1 MSNSTL
7 SISVS
12 GLKKAYAG
20 RPVLENL
27 NFAVPKGSIYTLLGS
42 NGAGKTTTIRILT
55 TQIPA
60 DQGEA
65 EIEGYSVS
73 KSPHKVREV
82 ISLTGQFSAVD
93 EVLTGKENLVLMARL
108 RQLPSP
114 KKAALDLL
122 EYFGLADAA
131 DQRVSSY
138 SGGMKRKL
146 DIAMSLTGHPKVIFL
161 DEPTT
166 GLDPQS
172 RRSMWKLIKEL
183 QAYGVTIF
191 LTTQYLEEAEELAD
205 RIAILDKG
213 KIIAEGTSRE
223 LKSYL
228 PQGAL
233 EFFFQDPE
241 SLEAA
246 ASLLKDY
253 KTAFVPEEYKLTV
266 FTDGKGDTLAGIC
279 SMLYQDC
286 IKIRDFA
293 RLTPRLED
301 VFLSMIDRME
311 KNRDEI

>member
-1 MSNSTL
+1 MSKPTL
-7 SISVS
+7 SITVS
-12 GLKKAYAG
+12 GIKKTYAD

-27 NFAVPKGSIYTLLGS
+27 TFTVPKGSIYTLLGS

-60 DQGEA
+60 DKGKV

-73 KSPHKVREV
+73 KDPHKVREV

-93 EVLTGKENLVLMARL
+93 EALTGKENLVLMARL
-108 RQLPSP
+108 RQLSSP
-114 KKAALDLL
+114 EKSAGDLL
-122 EYFGLADAA
+122 EYFDLSHAA

-172 RRSMWKLIKEL
+172 RRSMCKLIKEL
-183 QAYGVTIF
+183 QASGVTIF

-213 KIIAEGTSRE
+213 RIIAEGTSRE

-241 SLEAA
+241 NMEAA

-253 KTAFVPEEYKLTV
+253 KTSFVPEEYKLTV

-279 SMLYQDC
+279 SMLYQNH
-286 IKIRDFA
+286 IKIQDFTP
-293 RLTPRLED
+293 LTPRLED
-301 VFLSMIDRME
+301 VFLSMIDGEE
-311 KNRDEI
+311 KDRNEV

>member
-1 MSNSTL
+1 MSKPTL

-12 GLKKAYAG
+12 GIKKTYAD

-27 NFAVPKGSIYTLLGS
+27 NFTVPRASIYALLGS

-60 DQGEA
+60 DKGEV

-73 KSPHKVREV
+73 EDPHKVREV

-93 EVLTGKENLVLMARL
+93 EALTGKENLVLMARL

-114 KKAALDLL
+114 EKSAGDLL
-122 EYFGLADAA
+122 GYFGLAHAA

-146 DIAMSLTGHPKVIFL
+146 DIAMSLTGRPKVIFL

-183 QAYGVTIF
+183 QASGITIF

-213 KIIAEGTSRE
+213 RIIAEGTSRE

-241 SLEAA
+241 NMEAA

-253 KTAFVPEEYKLTV
+253 KTSFVPEEYKLTV

-279 SMLYQDC
+279 SMLYQNHV
-286 IKIRDFA
+286 KIRD
-293 RLTPRLED
+293 LIPVTPRLED
-301 VFLSMIDRME
+301 VFLSMIDGKE
-311 KNRDEI
+311 KARYEI

>member
-1 MSNSTL
+1 MSKPTL
-7 SISVS
+7 SITVS
-12 GLKKAYAG
+12 GIKKTYAD

-27 NFAVPKGSIYTLLGS
+27 TFTVPKGSIYTLLGS

-93 EVLTGKENLVLMARL
+93 EALTGKENLVLMARL
-108 RQLPSP
+108 RQLSSP
-114 KKAALDLL
+114 EKSAGDLL
-122 EYFGLADAA
+122 EYFDLSHAA

-183 QAYGVTIF
+183 QASGVTIF

-213 KIIAEGTSRE
+213 RIIAEGTSRE

-233 EFFFQDPE
+233 EFLFQNPE
-241 SLEAA
+241 SMEAA

-253 KTAFVPEEYKLTV
+253 KTSFVPEEYKLTV

-279 SMLYQDC
+279 SMLYQNH
-286 IKIRDFA
+286 IKIQDFTP
-293 RLTPRLED
+293 LTPRLED
-301 VFLSMIDRME
+301 VFLSMIDGKE
-311 KNRDEI
+311 KDRNEV

>member
-1 MSNSTL
+1 MSKPTL
-7 SISVS
+7 SITVS
-12 GLKKAYAG
+12 GIKKTYAD

-27 NFAVPKGSIYTLLGS
+27 TFTVPKGSIYTLLGS

-60 DQGEA
+60 DKGKV

-73 KSPHKVREV
+73 KDPHKVREV

-108 RQLPSP
+108 RQLSSP
-114 KKAALDLL
+114 EKSAVNLL
-122 EYFGLADAA
+122 EYFGLSHAA

-183 QAYGVTIF
+183 QASGVTIF

-213 KIIAEGTSRE
+213 RIIAEGTSRE

-241 SLEAA
+241 NMEAA

-253 KTAFVPEEYKLTV
+253 KTSFVPEEYKLTV

-279 SMLYQDC
+279 SMLYQNH
-286 IKIRDFA
+286 IKIQDFTP
-293 RLTPRLED
+293 LTPRLED
-301 VFLSMIDRME
+301 VFLSMIDGKE
-311 KNRDEI
+311 KDRNEV

>member
-1 MSNSTL
+1 MSKPTL
-7 SISVS
+7 SITVS
-12 GLKKAYAG
+12 GIKKTYAD

-27 NFAVPKGSIYTLLGS
+27 TFTVPKGSIYTLLGS

-60 DQGEA
+60 DKGKV

-73 KSPHKVREV
+73 KDPHKVREV

-93 EVLTGKENLVLMARL
+93 EALTGKENLVLMARL
-108 RQLPSP
+108 RQLSSP
-114 KKAALDLL
+114 EKSAGDLL
-122 EYFGLADAA
+122 EYFDLSHAA

-183 QAYGVTIF
+183 QASGVTIF

-213 KIIAEGTSRE
+213 RIIAEGTSRE

-241 SLEAA
+241 NMEAA

-253 KTAFVPEEYKLTV
+253 KTSFVPEEYKLTV

-279 SMLYQDC
+279 SMLYQNH
-286 IKIRDFA
+286 IKIQDFTP
-293 RLTPRLED
+293 LTPRLED
-301 VFLSMIDRME
+301 VFLSMIDGEE
-311 KNRDEI
+311 KDRNEV

>member
-1 MSNSTL
+1 MSKPTL
-7 SISVS
+7 SITVS
-12 GLKKAYAG
+12 GIKKTYAD

-27 NFAVPKGSIYTLLGS
+27 TFTVPKGSIYTLLGS

-60 DQGEA
+60 DKGKV

-73 KSPHKVREV
+73 KDPHKVREV

-93 EVLTGKENLVLMARL
+93 EALTGKENLVLMARL
-108 RQLPSP
+108 RQLSSP
-114 KKAALDLL
+114 EKSAGDLL
-122 EYFGLADAA
+122 EYFDLSHAA

-183 QAYGVTIF
+183 QASGVTIF

-205 RIAILDKG
+205 RNAILDKG
-213 KIIAEGTSRE
+213 RIIAEGTSRE

-241 SLEAA
+241 NMEAA

-253 KTAFVPEEYKLTV
+253 KTSFVPEEYKLTV

-279 SMLYQDC
+279 SMLYQNH
-286 IKIRDFA
+286 IKIQDFTP
-293 RLTPRLED
+293 LTPRLED
-301 VFLSMIDRME
+301 VFLSMIDGEE
-311 KNRDEI
+311 KDRNEV

>member
-1 MSNSTL
+1 MSKPTL

-12 GLKKAYAG
+12 NLKKTYAG

-27 NFAVPKGSIYTLLGS
+27 TFTVPKGSIYTLLGS

-60 DQGEA
+60 DKGEV

-73 KSPHKVREV
+73 KDPHKVREV

-93 EVLTGKENLVLMARL
+93 EALTGKENLVLMARL
-108 RQLPSP
+108 RQLSSP
-114 KKAALDLL
+114 EKSAVNLL
-122 EYFGLADAA
+122 EYFGLSHAA

-183 QAYGVTIF
+183 QASGITIF

-213 KIIAEGTSRE
+213 RIIAEGTSRE

-228 PQGAL
+228 SQGAL
-233 EFFFQDPE
+233 EFFFRDHE
-241 SLEAA
+241 SMEAA

-253 KTAFVPEEYKLTV
+253 KTSFVPEEYKLTV

-279 SMLYQDC
+279 SMLYQNH
-286 IKIRDFA
+286 IKIQDFTP
-293 RLTPRLED
+293 LTPRLED
-301 VFLSMIDRME
+301 VFLSMIDGKE
-311 KNRDEI
+311 KDRNEV

>member
-1 MSNSTL
+1 MSKPTL
-7 SISVS
+7 SITVS
-12 GLKKAYAG
+12 GIKKTYAD

-27 NFAVPKGSIYTLLGS
+27 TFTVPKGSIYTLLGS

-60 DQGEA
+60 DKGEV

-73 KSPHKVREV
+73 KDPHKVREV

-93 EVLTGKENLVLMARL
+93 EALTGKENLVLMARL
-108 RQLPSP
+108 RQLSSP
-114 KKAALDLL
+114 EKSAVNLL
-122 EYFGLADAA
+122 EYFGLSHAA

-183 QAYGVTIF
+183 QASGVTIF

-213 KIIAEGTSRE
+213 RIIAEGTSRE

-241 SLEAA
+241 NMEAA

-253 KTAFVPEEYKLTV
+253 KTSFVPEEYKLTV

-279 SMLYQDC
+279 SMLYQNH
-286 IKIRDFA
+286 IKIQNFTP
-293 RLTPRLED
+293 LTPRLED
-301 VFLSMIDRME
+301 VFLSMIDGKE
-311 KNRDEI
+311 KDRNEV

>member
-1 MSNSTL
+1 MSKPTL
-7 SISVS
+7 SITVS
-12 GLKKAYAG
+12 GIKKTYAD

-27 NFAVPKGSIYTLLGS
+27 TFTVPKGSIYTLLGS

-60 DQGEA
+60 DKGKV

-73 KSPHKVREV
+73 KDPHKVREV

-93 EVLTGKENLVLMARL
+93 EALTGKENLVLMARL
-108 RQLPSP
+108 RQLSSP
-114 KKAALDLL
+114 EKSAGDLL
-122 EYFGLADAA
+122 EYFDLSHAA

-183 QAYGVTIF
+183 QASGITIF

-213 KIIAEGTSRE
+213 RIIAEGTSRE

-228 PQGAL
+228 SQGAL
-233 EFFFQDPE
+233 EFFFRDHE
-241 SLEAA
+241 SMEAA

-253 KTAFVPEEYKLTV
+253 KTSFVPEEYKLTV

-279 SMLYQDC
+279 SMLYQNH
-286 IKIRDFA
+286 IKIQDN
-293 RLTPRLED
+293 
-301 VFLSMIDRME
+301 S
-311 KNRDEI
+311 

>member
-1 MSNSTL
+1 M
-7 SISVS
+7 
-12 GLKKAYAG
+12 
-20 RPVLENL
+20 
-27 NFAVPKGSIYTLLGS
+27 
-42 NGAGKTTTIRILT
+42 
-55 TQIPA
+55 
-60 DQGEA
+60 

-73 KSPHKVREV
+73 KDPHKVREV

-93 EVLTGKENLVLMARL
+93 GALTGKENLVLMARL
-108 RQLPSP
+108 RQLSSP
-114 KKAALDLL
+114 EKSAGDLL
-122 EYFGLADAA
+122 EYFGLSHAA

-183 QAYGVTIF
+183 QASGITIF

-213 KIIAEGTSRE
+213 RIIAEGTSRE

-228 PQGAL
+228 SQGAL
-233 EFFFQDPE
+233 EFFFRDHE
-241 SLEAA
+241 SMEAA

-253 KTAFVPEEYKLTV
+253 KTSFVPEEYKLTV

-279 SMLYQDC
+279 SMLYQNH
-286 IKIRDFA
+286 IKIQDN
-293 RLTPRLED
+293 
-301 VFLSMIDRME
+301 S
-311 KNRDEI
+311 

>member
-1 MSNSTL
+1 MSKPTL
-7 SISVS
+7 SITVS
-12 GLKKAYAG
+12 GIKKTYAD

-27 NFAVPKGSIYTLLGS
+27 TFTVPKGSIYTLLGS

-60 DQGEA
+60 DKGKV

-73 KSPHKVREV
+73 KDPHKVREV

-93 EVLTGKENLVLMARL
+93 EALTGKENLVLMARL
-108 RQLPSP
+108 RQLSSP
-114 KKAALDLL
+114 EKSAGDLL
-122 EYFGLADAA
+122 EYFDLSHAA

-183 QAYGVTIF
+183 QASGVTIF

-213 KIIAEGTSRE
+213 RIIAEGTSRE

-241 SLEAA
+241 SMEAA

-253 KTAFVPEEYKLTV
+253 KTSFVPEEYKLTV
-266 FTDGKGDTLAGIC
+266 FTDGKGDTLAGVC
-279 SMLYQDC
+279 SMLYQNH
-286 IKIRDFA
+286 IKIQDN
-293 RLTPRLED
+293 
-301 VFLSMIDRME
+301 S
-311 KNRDEI
+311 

>member
-1 MSNSTL
+1 MSKPTL
-7 SISVS
+7 SITVS
-12 GLKKAYAG
+12 GIKKTYAD

-27 NFAVPKGSIYTLLGS
+27 TFTVPKGSIYTLLGS

-60 DQGEA
+60 DKGKV

-73 KSPHKVREV
+73 KDPNKVREV

-93 EVLTGKENLVLMARL
+93 EALTGKENLVLMARL
-108 RQLPSP
+108 RQLSSP
-114 KKAALDLL
+114 EKSAGDLL
-122 EYFGLADAA
+122 EYFDLSHAA

-183 QAYGVTIF
+183 QASGITIF

-213 KIIAEGTSRE
+213 RIIAEGTSRE

-228 PQGAL
+228 SQGAL
-233 EFFFQDPE
+233 EFFFRDHE
-241 SLEAA
+241 SMEAA

-253 KTAFVPEEYKLTV
+253 KTSFVPEEYKLTV

-279 SMLYQDC
+279 SMLYQNH
-286 IKIRDFA
+286 IKIQDN
-293 RLTPRLED
+293 
-301 VFLSMIDRME
+301 S
-311 KNRDEI
+311 

>member
-1 MSNSTL
+1 
-7 SISVS
+7 
-12 GLKKAYAG
+12 
-20 RPVLENL
+20 
-27 NFAVPKGSIYTLLGS
+27 
-42 NGAGKTTTIRILT
+42 
-55 TQIPA
+55 
-60 DQGEA
+60 
-65 EIEGYSVS
+65 
-73 KSPHKVREV
+73 
-82 ISLTGQFSAVD
+82 
-93 EVLTGKENLVLMARL
+93 
-108 RQLPSP
+108 
-114 KKAALDLL
+114 
-122 EYFGLADAA
+122 
-131 DQRVSSY
+131 
-138 SGGMKRKL
+138 
-146 DIAMSLTGHPKVIFL
+146 
-161 DEPTT
+161 
-166 GLDPQS
+166 
-172 RRSMWKLIKEL
+172 
-183 QAYGVTIF
+183 
-191 LTTQYLEEAEELAD
+191 QYLEEAEELAD

-301 VFLSMIDRME
+301 VFLSMIDRKE

>member
-1 MSNSTL
+1 MSYPTL

-12 GLKKAYAG
+12 NLKKTYAG

-27 NFAVPKGSIYTLLGS
+27 TFTVPKGSIYTLLGS

-60 DQGEA
+60 DKGEV

-73 KSPHKVREV
+73 KNPHKVREV

-93 EVLTGKENLVLMARL
+93 EALTGKENLVLMARL
-108 RQLPSP
+108 RQLSSP
-114 KKAALDLL
+114 EKSAVNLL
-122 EYFGLADAA
+122 EYFGLSHAA

-183 QAYGVTIF
+183 QASGITIF

-213 KIIAEGTSRE
+213 RIIAEGTSRE

-228 PQGAL
+228 SQGAL
-233 EFFFQDPE
+233 EFFFRDHE
-241 SLEAA
+241 SMEAA

-253 KTAFVPEEYKLTV
+253 KTSFVPEEYKLTV

-279 SMLYQDC
+279 SMLYQNHV
-286 IKIRDFA
+286 KIQDFTP
-293 RLTPRLED
+293 LTPRLED
-301 VFLSMIDRME
+301 VFLSMIDGKE
-311 KNRDEI
+311 KDRNEV

>member
-1 MSNSTL
+1 MSKPTL
-7 SISVS
+7 SITVS
-12 GLKKAYAG
+12 GIKKTYAD

-27 NFAVPKGSIYTLLGS
+27 TFTVPKGSIYTLLGS

-60 DQGEA
+60 DKGEV

-73 KSPHKVREV
+73 KDPHKVREV

-93 EVLTGKENLVLMARL
+93 EALTGKENLVLMARL
-108 RQLPSP
+108 RQLSSP
-114 KKAALDLL
+114 EKSAGDLL
-122 EYFGLADAA
+122 EYFDLSHAA

-183 QAYGVTIF
+183 QASGVTIF

-213 KIIAEGTSRE
+213 RIIAEGTSRE

-233 EFFFQDPE
+233 EFFFQNPE
-241 SLEAA
+241 NMEAA

-253 KTAFVPEEYKLTV
+253 KTSFVPEEYKLTV

-279 SMLYQDC
+279 SMLYQNH
-286 IKIRDFA
+286 IKIQDFTP
-293 RLTPRLED
+293 LTPRLED
-301 VFLSMIDRME
+301 VFLSMIDGEE
-311 KNRDEI
+311 KDRNEV

>member
-1 MSNSTL
+1 MSKPTL
-7 SISVS
+7 SITVS
-12 GLKKAYAG
+12 GIKKTYAD

-27 NFAVPKGSIYTLLGS
+27 TFTVPKGSIYTLLGS
-42 NGAGKTTTIRILT
+42 NGARKTTTIRILT

-60 DQGEA
+60 DKGKV

-73 KSPHKVREV
+73 KDPHKVREV

-93 EVLTGKENLVLMARL
+93 EALTGKENLVLMARL
-108 RQLPSP
+108 RQLSSP
-114 KKAALDLL
+114 EKSAGDLL
-122 EYFGLADAA
+122 EYFDLSHAA

-183 QAYGVTIF
+183 QASGVTIF

-213 KIIAEGTSRE
+213 RIIAEGTSRE

-233 EFFFQDPE
+233 EFLFQNPE
-241 SLEAA
+241 SMEAA

-253 KTAFVPEEYKLTV
+253 KTSFVPEEYKLTV

-279 SMLYQDC
+279 SMLYQNH
-286 IKIRDFA
+286 IKIQDFTP
-293 RLTPRLED
+293 LTPRLED
-301 VFLSMIDRME
+301 VFLSMIDGKE
-311 KNRDEI
+311 KDRNEV

>member
-1 MSNSTL
+1 MSKPTL
-7 SISVS
+7 SITVS
-12 GLKKAYAG
+12 GIKKTYAD

-27 NFAVPKGSIYTLLGS
+27 TFTVPKGSIYTLLGS

-60 DQGEA
+60 DKGKV

-73 KSPHKVREV
+73 KDPHKVREV

-93 EVLTGKENLVLMARL
+93 EALTGKENLVLMARL
-108 RQLPSP
+108 RQLSSP
-114 KKAALDLL
+114 EKSAVNLL
-122 EYFGLADAA
+122 EYFGLSHAA

-183 QAYGVTIF
+183 QASGVTIF

-213 KIIAEGTSRE
+213 RIIAEGTSRE

-241 SLEAA
+241 NMEAA

-253 KTAFVPEEYKLTV
+253 KTSFVPEEYKLTV

-279 SMLYQDC
+279 SMLYQNH
-286 IKIRDFA
+286 IKIQNFTP
-293 RLTPRLED
+293 LTPRLED
-301 VFLSMIDRME
+301 VFLSMIDGKE
-311 KNRDEI
+311 KDRNEV

>member
-93 EVLTGKENLVLMARL
+93 EALTGKENLVLMARL
-108 RQLPSP
+108 RRLPSP

-183 QAYGVTIF
+183 QASGVTIF

-213 KIIAEGTSRE
+213 KIIAEGTSYDLEILDPIVDQSGVRGE
-223 LKSYL
+223 DPHKQSRQKCG
-228 PQGAL
+228 PDEEGQGNRQRASQNDP
-233 EFFFQDPE
+233 QDPLYRI
-241 SLEAA
+241 SVSFSPVLGGKHTGTYGH
-246 ASLLKDY
+246 SRQKQVIHKSD
-253 KTAFVPEEYKLTV
+253 LTCQ
-266 FTDGKGDTLAGIC
+266 GYC
-279 SMLYQDC
+279 
-286 IKIRDFA
+286 
-293 RLTPRLED
+293 
-301 VFLSMIDRME
+301 
-311 KNRDEI
+311 

>member
-1 MSNSTL
+1 MSKPTL
-7 SISVS
+7 SITVS
-12 GLKKAYAG
+12 GIKKTYAD

-27 NFAVPKGSIYTLLGS
+27 TFTVPKGSIYTLLGS

-60 DQGEA
+60 DKGEV

-73 KSPHKVREV
+73 KDPHKVREV

-93 EVLTGKENLVLMARL
+93 EALTGKENLVLMARL
-108 RQLPSP
+108 RQLSSP
-114 KKAALDLL
+114 EKSAGDLL
-122 EYFGLADAA
+122 EYFDLSHAA

-183 QAYGVTIF
+183 QASGVTIF

-213 KIIAEGTSRE
+213 RIIAEGTSRE

-233 EFFFQDPE
+233 EFFFRIMRAWKLP
-241 SLEAA
+241 
-246 ASLLKDY
+246 LL
-253 KTAFVPEEYKLTV
+253 
-266 FTDGKGDTLAGIC
+266 C
-279 SMLYQDC
+279 
-286 IKIRDFA
+286 
-293 RLTPRLED
+293 
-301 VFLSMIDRME
+301 
-311 KNRDEI
+311 

>member
-1 MSNSTL
+1 MSKPTL
-7 SISVS
+7 SITVS
-12 GLKKAYAG
+12 GIKKTYAD

-27 NFAVPKGSIYTLLGS
+27 TFTVPKGSIYTLLGS

-60 DQGEA
+60 DKGKV

-73 KSPHKVREV
+73 KDPHKVREV

-93 EVLTGKENLVLMARL
+93 EALTGKENLVLMARL
-108 RQLPSP
+108 RQLSSP
-114 KKAALDLL
+114 EKSAGDLL
-122 EYFGLADAA
+122 EYFGLSHAA

-183 QAYGVTIF
+183 QASGVTIF

-213 KIIAEGTSRE
+213 RIIAEGTSRE

-241 SLEAA
+241 SMEAA

-253 KTAFVPEEYKLTV
+253 KTSFVPEEYKLTV

-279 SMLYQDC
+279 SMLYQNH
-286 IKIRDFA
+286 IKIQDFTP
-293 RLTPRLED
+293 LTPRLED
-301 VFLSMIDRME
+301 VFLSMIDGKE
-311 KNRDEI
+311 KDRNEV

>member
-1 MSNSTL
+1 MSNPTL
-7 SISVS
+7 SITVS
-12 GLKKAYAG
+12 GIKKTYAD

-27 NFAVPKGSIYTLLGS
+27 TFTVPKGSIYTLLGS

-60 DQGEA
+60 DKGKV

-73 KSPHKVREV
+73 KDPHKVREV

-93 EVLTGKENLVLMARL
+93 EALTGKENLVLMARL
-108 RQLPSP
+108 RQLSSP
-114 KKAALDLL
+114 EKSAGDLL
-122 EYFGLADAA
+122 EYFDLSHAA

-183 QAYGVTIF
+183 QASGVTIF

-213 KIIAEGTSRE
+213 RIIAEGTSRE

-241 SLEAA
+241 NMEAA

-253 KTAFVPEEYKLTV
+253 KTSFVPEEYKLTV

-279 SMLYQDC
+279 SMLYQNH
-286 IKIRDFA
+286 IKIQDFTP
-293 RLTPRLED
+293 LTPRLED
-301 VFLSMIDRME
+301 VFLSMIDGEE
-311 KNRDEI
+311 KDRNEV

>member
-1 MSNSTL
+1 MSKPTL

-12 GLKKAYAG
+12 GIKKTYAD
-20 RPVLENL
+20 RPVLKNL
-27 NFAVPKGSIYTLLGS
+27 TFTVPKGSIYTLLGS

-60 DQGEA
+60 DKGEV

-73 KSPHKVREV
+73 EDPHKVREV

-93 EVLTGKENLVLMARL
+93 EALTGKENLVLMARL
-108 RQLPSP
+108 RQLSSP
-114 KKAALDLL
+114 EKSAGDLL
-122 EYFGLADAA
+122 EYFGLAHAA

-183 QAYGVTIF
+183 QASGVTIF

-213 KIIAEGTSRE
+213 RILAEGTSRE

-241 SLEAA
+241 NMEAA

-253 KTAFVPEEYKLTV
+253 KTSFVPEEYKLTV

-279 SMLYQDC
+279 SMLHQNH
-286 IKIRDFA
+286 IKIQDFTS
-293 RLTPRLED
+293 LTPRLED
-301 VFLSMIDRME
+301 VFLSMIDGKE
-311 KNRDEI
+311 KDRYEI

>member
-1 MSNSTL
+1 MSKPTL
-7 SISVS
+7 SITVS
-12 GLKKAYAG
+12 GIKKTYAD

-27 NFAVPKGSIYTLLGS
+27 TFTVPKGSIYTLLGS

-60 DQGEA
+60 DKGKV

-73 KSPHKVREV
+73 KDPHKVREV

-93 EVLTGKENLVLMARL
+93 EALTGKENLVLMARL
-108 RQLPSP
+108 RQLSSP
-114 KKAALDLL
+114 EKSAGDLL
-122 EYFGLADAA
+122 EYFDLSHAA

-183 QAYGVTIF
+183 QASGVTIF

-213 KIIAEGTSRE
+213 RIIAEGTSRE

-233 EFFFQDPE
+233 EFLFQNPE
-241 SLEAA
+241 SMEAA

-253 KTAFVPEEYKLTV
+253 KTSFVPEEYKLTV

-279 SMLYQDC
+279 SMLYQNH
-286 IKIRDFA
+286 IKIQDFTP
-293 RLTPRLED
+293 LTPRLED
-301 VFLSMIDRME
+301 VFLSMIDGKE
-311 KNRDEI
+311 KDRNEV

>member
-1 MSNSTL
+1 MSKPTL
-7 SISVS
+7 SITVS
-12 GLKKAYAG
+12 GLKKTYAD

-27 NFAVPKGSIYTLLGS
+27 TFTVPKGSIYTLLGS

-60 DQGEA
+60 DKGKV

-73 KSPHKVREV
+73 KDPHKVREV

-93 EVLTGKENLVLMARL
+93 EALTGKENLVLMARL
-108 RQLPSP
+108 RQLSSP
-114 KKAALDLL
+114 EKSAGDLL
-122 EYFGLADAA
+122 EYFDLSHAA

-183 QAYGVTIF
+183 QASGVTIF

-213 KIIAEGTSRE
+213 RIIAEGTSRE

-241 SLEAA
+241 SMEAA

-253 KTAFVPEEYKLTV
+253 KTSFVPEEYKLTV

-279 SMLYQDC
+279 SMLYQNH
-286 IKIRDFA
+286 IKIQDFTP
-293 RLTPRLED
+293 LTPRLED
-301 VFLSMIDRME
+301 VFLSMIDGKE
-311 KNRDEI
+311 KDRNEV